1 MNTKEL
7 LTQSLKQ
14 ALRDRDERR
23 KRTVR
28 LALAAIKNAEIDS
41 RTDLDEPAILA
52 ILQKELK
59 SRRETIEGAERARR
73 EDLITEALAEIKIL
87 EEFMPSPLT
96 EEEIKVLAQEVINKI
111 GATSP
116 RDMGK
121 VMQTI
126 MPQLAGRADGK
137 EVSQIVHQLLS
148 T

>member
-73 EDLITEALAEIKIL
+73 EDLITEALAEIMIL

-121 VMQTI
+121 VMQTL
-126 MPQLAGRADGK
+126 MPQVVGRADGK
-137 EVSQIVHQLLS
+137 EVSQIAHQLLS
-148 T
+148 D